1 MATHNVCSFF
11 KFGFCKHGDF
21 CKNYH
26 EKRICEN
33 EACNIPMC
41 SLRHPRICRF
51 FKEYKR
57 CKFDPCAYKHEDSD
71 IIIRHLKEE
80 NKAILVKLEKLSND
94 IELLNEKERDSEEM
108 IERKGSC
115 CLLGVFHVGVSF
127 WNDYLQINHES
138 GVFAISVYSQ
148 VSKK

>member
-33 EACNIPMC
+33 EACNILMC

-71 IIIRHLKEE
+71 IIIRSLKEE
-80 NKAILVKLEKLSND
+80 NKAILVKLENLSKD
-94 IELLNEKERDSEEM
+94 IEILNEKERDSEEM
-108 IERKGSC
+108 IENLKHFDSLLKNKNEKIEALEGKLKDTNLKVLNRTRK
-115 CLLGVFHVGVSF
+115 L
-127 WNDYLQINHES
+127 
-138 GVFAISVYSQ
+138 
-148 VSKK
+148 K